1 MKTATLIG
9 IFLLFLGFG
18 ALAYQAYS
26 YTGRGEILEL
36 GPSGAGAA
44 STRTLPVPPVV
55 GVLGVIGG
63 AALLWAAARSR
74 RPVGALGTRE
84 SPLPAQRLPGSGD
97 GR

>member
-9 IFLLFLGFG
+9 IFLLFMGFG

-36 GPSGAGAA
+36 GPGGA
-44 STRTLPVPPVV
+44 SPETTRTLPVPPVV

-63 AALLWAAARSR
+63 AALLWATARSR
-74 RPVGALGTRE
+74 RPITR
-84 SPLPAQRLPGSGD
+84 
-97 GR
+97 

>member
-36 GPSGAGAA
+36 GPGGASAE
-44 STRTLPVPPVV
+44 SRTIPVPPVV

-63 AALLWAAARSR
+63 AALLWATARSR
-74 RPVGALGTRE
+74 PPITR
-84 SPLPAQRLPGSGD
+84 
-97 GR
+97 